1 MGRMLI
7 TALLATTAATT
18 AAAETLDARI
28 DCTPAGGGPVY
39 DCAIAL
45 VEPGTGAPVPDARFT
60 VGADM
65 PSMPMAHNI
74 RPVEAVPA
82 GPPGSYRARL
92 ELDMHGSWS
101 VMLRII
107 EPVEAEIGR
116 RIDFFE

>member
-7 TALLATTAATT
+7 TALLATAAAGA
-18 AAAETLDARI
+18 AAAEPLDARI

-39 DCAIAL
+39 DCVIAL

-60 VGADM
+60 VRADM
-65 PSMPMAHNI
+65 PLMPMAHNI
-74 RPVEAVPA
+74 RPVDAVPA

-92 ELDMHGSWS
+92 ELDMHGTWA
-101 VMLRII
+101 VMLRIV
-107 EPVEAEIGR
+107 EPVQAEIGR